1 LSESGFKEFSIE
13 LPEEAKE
20 TAKHLLETVGLSDK
34 YDAKPSS
41 LSGGQK
47 QRVAIANSPRQKT
60 CYQKKCKGIKEFS
73 CNFSGKIFLHMILQ
87 IRISTFYGQC
97 LKICISL
104 LLILRKL
111 LKIEVNIWA
120 K

>member
-1 LSESGFKEFSIE
+1 
-13 LPEEAKE
+13 
-20 TAKHLLETVGLSDK
+20 
-34 YDAKPSS
+34 
-41 LSGGQK
+41 
-47 QRVAIANSPRQKT
+47 
-60 CYQKKCKGIKEFS
+60 
-73 CNFSGKIFLHMILQ
+73 MILQ